1 MYYRYSP
8 SEQQTVTLSTSSQL
22 FTFQQQKF
30 HLQKYRQNS
39 NANLYSTL
47 HSSNHPTTIS
57 CDSTNTISDK
67 NYSMTVEEENEEGLV
82 NNTSRKR
89 KSISESESS
98 SSWENKLP
106 ESMSFIHGVDDSEG
120 STKDDKTDFLK
131 TPERRLK
138 LTLRMKRSPIID
150 ELIES
155 GTNLSDESCS
165 SNYEPEYEVLRVE
178 GVEGS
183 DIDLRHNEKSDSE
196 ASSHKRKKRH
206 KSKEHRHRKE
216 KHSQHYLSDNGL
228 NGDSSLIRS
237 PTPNYAA
244 PTQMKRLRLI
254 FGNEQLCRTIN
265 IPTTLSNATSE
276 TSLAPISPV
285 SEISTMN

>member
-1 MYYRYSP
+1 
-8 SEQQTVTLSTSSQL
+8 
-22 FTFQQQKF
+22 
-30 HLQKYRQNS
+30 
-39 NANLYSTL
+39 
-47 HSSNHPTTIS
+47 
-57 CDSTNTISDK
+57 
-67 NYSMTVEEENEEGLV
+67 MTVEEEEEAEEEDGLL
-82 NNTSRKR
+82 NSTNRKR
-89 KSISESESS
+89 KSVSESESS

-120 STKDDKTDFLK
+120 STKDDKTGFLK

-138 LTLRMKRSPIID
+138 LTLRMKRSPVID

-155 GTNLSDESCS
+155 GTNLSDESSS

-178 GVEGS
+178 GVEGA
-183 DIDLRHNEKSDSE
+183 DIDLRNNEKSDSE

-216 KHSQHYLSDNGL
+216 KHSQHYLSENGL
-228 NGDSSLIRS
+228 NGDSSPIRS

-265 IPTTLSNATSE
+265 IPTTLSNTSSE
-276 TSLAPISPV
+276 TSFASVSPV
-285 SEISTMN
+285 SEISTIN